1 MVHVYNDYN
10 EKGCGCTV
18 YILNPWLE
26 VMYYW
31 RSHTSSNSTDQ
42 YIGPGHLKGI
52 ILFVLIATRNFFA
65 AANTV
70 INNIMAGQ
78 YQLIYK
84 YWGDSFIPCLC
95 DIFRKQNPSL
105 NFTCYMHDHRFQ
117 QKLYTVANT
126 ELYGLYMHFS

>member
-1 MVHVYNDYN
+1 MVNVYKDYN

-31 RSHTSSNSTDQ
+31 QSHTSSNSTDQ

-52 ILFVLIATRNFFA
+52 ILFVLIATRTFF

-84 YWGDSFIPCLC
+84 YWGDSFIPRLTYLENKISVLTSHVIC
-95 DIFRKQNPSL
+95 IAWPQVS
-105 NFTCYMHDHRFQ
+105 
-117 QKLYTVANT
+117 T
-126 ELYGLYMHFS
+126 EIIHCSKYRIVWPVHAF

>member
-1 MVHVYNDYN
+1 MVNVYKDYN

-31 RSHTSSNSTDQ
+31 QSHTSSNSTDQ

-52 ILFVLIATRNFFA
+52 ILFVLIATRTFF

-84 YWGDSFIPCLC
+84 YWGDSFIPCLTYLENKISVLTSHVIC
-95 DIFRKQNPSL
+95 MTTGFNRN
-105 NFTCYMHDHRFQ
+105 
-117 QKLYTVANT
+117 YT
-126 ELYGLYMHFS
+126 L